1 MAGLLAT
8 PSGIAYSTT
17 KHAVVGLSKSLRPEA
32 KAAGVRVSVL
42 WPGAIRT
49 PILVDGGKFGRLA
62 TPLSH
67 EKQRQFWEEMGLI
80 SAEELASQT
89 LVAAAK
95 DKATIVIPA
104 KMRIAWWI
112 ERLVPGFLTRLAYRN
127 MEAMLSSDSSAP

>member
-1 MAGLLAT
+1 
-8 PSGIAYSTT
+8 
-17 KHAVVGLSKSLRPEA
+17 
-32 KAAGVRVSVL
+32 
-42 WPGAIRT
+42 
-49 PILVDGGKFGRLA
+49 
-62 TPLSH
+62 
-67 EKQRQFWEEMGLI
+67 MGLI

-127 MEAMLSSDSSAP
+127 REAMLSSDSSEP